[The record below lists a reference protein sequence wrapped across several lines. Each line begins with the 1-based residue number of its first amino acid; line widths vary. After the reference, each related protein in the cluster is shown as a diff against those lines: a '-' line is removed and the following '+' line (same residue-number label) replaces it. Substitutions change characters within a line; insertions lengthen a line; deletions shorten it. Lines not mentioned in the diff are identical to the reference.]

1 MTPRYRSRRYSRSAS
16 AARSAMR
23 RNVGAGERRC
33 GGAPYTPGAMRVR
46 QLELRLLAAA
56 LTGGWAATAGLV
68 LVGYR
73 PGGPID
79 VAVGLVAGLPTLVAA
94 SALVWPPVPRGRLA
108 FPAIV
113 ALGTLSLLLLL
124 PSIGGLVVR
133 LTRGGPQTLL
143 PSIEAAY
150 PWFLALAGTSLFAG
164 LGLARRLLGWRAG
177 RRRRL
182 VLGLALGAL
191 LTAVTASLVS
201 AAAVANDLALRDR
214 PAPGS
219 IYGPTD
225 PSLEPPD
232 CTAELA
238 AGSSARL
245 SLRLTGEVDLRPIGE
260 VDLAGLRVGADFR
273 WSGYAATPVALGTY
287 GAARVGGVAWR
298 ALPRIGWYR
307 VDPTEVSG
315 ADLDRQIVAVAL
327 AAGNRTAA
335 EDRGIA
341 TVGGARARH
350 CRIAIDGPTFAAAV
364 WPLWLVT
371 GEASIRRWRGQLD
384 YWVFADG
391 EVGRVEATV
400 NGEAYELSPPGIL
413 ATVRL
418 ELEAVARGLDRSVPR
433 PAP

>member
-1 MTPRYRSRRYSRSAS
+1 
-16 AARSAMR
+16 
-23 RNVGAGERRC
+23 
-33 GGAPYTPGAMRVR
+33 MRVR

-56 LTGGWAATAGLV
+56 LAGGWATTAGLL

-79 VAVGLVAGLPTLVAA
+79 LLVGLVACLPTAIALVA
-94 SALVWPPVPRGRLA
+94 LRWPPVPRGRLA
-108 FPAIV
+108 FPSIV
-113 ALGTLSLLLLL
+113 ALGTLSLLVLV

-143 PSIEAAY
+143 PSLEAAY
-150 PWFLALAGTSLFAG
+150 PWLLALAGTSVFAG
-164 LGLARRLLGWRAG
+164 LGLARRILGPSAG

-182 VLGLALGAL
+182 LLGTALGAVL
-191 LTAVTASLVS
+191 VTGTASIVT

-214 PAPGS
+214 PAAGS

-225 PSLEPPD
+225 PNLVPPECSD
-232 CTAELA
+232 PIA
-238 AGSSARL
+238 AGPSARL
-245 SLRLTGEVDLRPIGE
+245 SLRLSGEVDLRPIGE
-260 VDLAGLRVGADFR
+260 VDIAGVRVGADFR

-287 GAARVGGVAWR
+287 GAARIGSEAWR

-307 VDPTEVSG
+307 VDPAEVAG
-315 ADLDRQIVAVAL
+315 ADFDRQLVAVAL
-327 AAGNRTAA
+327 APENRTAA

-341 TVGGARARH
+341 TIGGARARH

-364 WPLWLVT
+364 WPLWLVV
-371 GEASIRRWRGQLD
+371 GDASIRRWRGQLD
-384 YWVFADG
+384 YWIFADG
-391 EVGRVEATV
+391 EVGRIEATL

-418 ELEAVARGLDRSVPR
+418 EMEAVARGLDTVVARPVP
-433 PAP
+433 